1 VTFRLPVFPAAKAGE
16 LPLILTTCFSFL
28 KPFFSV
34 VECSKFDG
42 TDQER
47 GKRHGNWNDETEGFW
62 LKKSVAGRNRPDF
75 CIDL

>member
-1 VTFRLPVFPAAKAGE
+1 VTFRLPVFPDAKVGE
-16 LPLILTTCFSFL
+16 LSLILATMFL
-28 KPFFSV
+28 IPEAFFSV
-34 VECSKFDG
+34 VECSKSDG